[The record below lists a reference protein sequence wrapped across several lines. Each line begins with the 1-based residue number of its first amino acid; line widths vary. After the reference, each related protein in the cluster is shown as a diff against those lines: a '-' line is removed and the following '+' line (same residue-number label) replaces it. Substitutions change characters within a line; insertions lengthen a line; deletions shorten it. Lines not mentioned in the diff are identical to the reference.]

1 MYMQEI
7 GQPCQAFYEFL
18 NSLLVNVQGKPYN
31 SFRLWKGSATIAMI
45 RRFFSYYKPHKRLFI
60 IDFTSAVIVAI
71 LELAFPVAVQR
82 FIDQLL
88 PGNDWDLIVLVS
100 VLLLLVYIIST
111 ALQYVVTY
119 LGHKLG
125 INIETDMRQEL
136 FQHVQRQSF
145 RFFDNTKTG
154 HIMSRI
160 TNDLFDIGE
169 LAHHGPEDF
178 FISIMT
184 FIGAFIIMF
193 TINVKLAFIIL
204 LAVPVLIFLIA
215 FSNIQMNKA
224 WKKMYEDIAGVNAR
238 VEDAV
243 SGVRVVQSFTNEAH
257 EMDRFTKD
265 NFSFRKAKVGAY
277 KVMAIV
283 HSNIYM
289 LMRLITLLV
298 LVVGAWLTYQQQ
310 LQIGELVSFVLF
322 VNVLFTP
329 IQKITALLELYP
341 KGMAGFKRFVDLLD
355 VEPDVQNREDAKH
368 VDYLHG
374 NIAFNQVTFAY
385 EKTQKPVLNEMNFS
399 IHAGE
404 TVAFVGPSGAGKTTI
419 CSLIPRFYDV
429 AAGQVTI
436 DGMDIRNMT
445 KESLRKQIGIVQ
457 QDVFLFTGTLRENIA
472 YGKLDAT
479 DEEIELAARRAHMEE
494 FINELPDGYE
504 TQVGER
510 GLKLSGGQKQR
521 IAIARMFLKNPP
533 ILILDE
539 ATSALDTETETIIQK
554 ALTELSKDRTT
565 LVIAHRLA
573 TIKNA
578 DRIMVVTKDGI
589 EEEGS
594 HEELLKRD
602 GIFAHLHRVQMR

>member
-1 MYMQEI
+1 M
-7 GQPCQAFYEFL
+7 L
-18 NSLLVNVQGKPYN
+18 K
-31 SFRLWKGSATIAMI
+31 
-45 RRFFSYYKPHKRLFI
+45 RFFSYYKPHRRLFI
-60 IDFTSAVIVAI
+60 IDFASAFFVAI

-82 FIDQLL
+82 FIDELL
-88 PGNDWDLIVLVS
+88 PEGDWNLIVTVS
-100 VLLLLVYIIST
+100 ILLLLVYIIST
-111 ALQYVVTY
+111 LMQFVVVY

-125 INIETDMRQEL
+125 INIETDMRRDL
-136 FQHVQRQSF
+136 FHHVQRQSF

-184 FIGAFIIMF
+184 FIGAFLIMF
-193 TINVKLAFIIL
+193 TINVKLALIIL
-204 LAVPVLIFLIA
+204 IAVPILIFLIT
-215 FSNIQMNKA
+215 FSNIKMNKA
-224 WKKMYEDIAGVNAR
+224 WKRMYEEIAGVNAR

-243 SGVRVVQSFTNEAH
+243 SGVRVVQSFTNEKF
-257 EMDRFTKD
+257 EMERFSKD
-265 NFSFRKAKVGAY
+265 NNNFRIAKIGAY
-277 KVMAIV
+277 KVMAFV

-289 LMRLITLLV
+289 MMRLITLLV
-298 LVVGAWLTYQQQ
+298 LVVGAWLTYQEE
-310 LQIGELVSFVLF
+310 LKYGELVSFVLF
-322 VNVLFTP
+322 VNVLFNP

-341 KGMAGFKRFVDLLD
+341 KGMAGFKRFMDLMD
-355 VEPDVQNREDAKH
+355 VEPDVDNKPDAKK
-368 VDYLHG
+368 VEDLKG
-374 NIAFNQVTFAY
+374 NIAFNDVTFAY
-385 EKTQKPVLNEMNFS
+385 EKTQRPVLNELSFS
-399 IHAGE
+399 INAGE
-404 TVAFVGPSGAGKTTI
+404 TIAFVGPSGAGKTTI

-429 AAGQVTI
+429 DQGGITI
-436 DGMDIRNMT
+436 DGLDLRDMT
-445 KESLRKQIGIVQ
+445 KESLRAQIGIVQ

-479 DEEIELAARRAHMEE
+479 NEEIEKATRQAHMEE
-494 FINELPDGYE
+494 FIKELPDGYE

-554 ALTELSKDRTT
+554 ALTELAKDRTT

-578 DRIMVVTKDGI
+578 DRIMVVTKEGI

-602 GIFAHLHRVQMR
+602 GIFAHLHKVQMR